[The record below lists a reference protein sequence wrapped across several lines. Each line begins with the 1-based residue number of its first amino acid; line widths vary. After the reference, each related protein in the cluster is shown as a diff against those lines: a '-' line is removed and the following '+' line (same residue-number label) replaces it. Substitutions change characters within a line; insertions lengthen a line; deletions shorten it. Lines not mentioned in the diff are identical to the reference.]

1 MNNRRGDKSPSWLGW
16 VGDMNTITDYLITRP
31 WASVWCV
38 PKAINSILRAVGI
51 VAFANN
57 PITGFLIMAG
67 MFVGNVNVFWAC
79 LLAGVLGVAFSKVL
93 NQPENLISD
102 GVVVFNGILVG
113 CISVAVFPAL
123 SGHQIDSLFW
133 LYVTFAVI
141 VTSYVDKGLN
151 ALMAAS
157 KLPALSIPFN
167 FSAAI
172 MLLSMRT
179 AANLEGTQ
187 LPEGEGANLTAEVNA
202 THEIEWGKV
211 FEGTLLASGQ
221 IYGVGTVDSSIL
233 VWLGFFFF
241 SPLLT
246 VFFYMGSVIGT
257 MIGVLVSTAP
267 YTDVYLGLWG
277 YNAMLSAGGLSYF
290 LVPLPGVFVAA
301 IIVASLAGAVQ
312 AATVHIFSATAVPV
326 LSYPFNVATLL
337 FLAIST
343 TENPPFVWVAS
354 KTFPE
359 QHLVK
364 YFSEERRLQ
373 NERSLPETEEPLQT
387 VTVGK

>member
-1 MNNRRGDKSPSWLGW
+1 MNNRRTGNKSRAWIGW
-16 VGDMNTITDYLITRP
+16 VGNMNAVTDYLITRP
-31 WASVWCV
+31 WTSIWCV
-38 PKAINSILRAVGI
+38 PKAVNSILRAVGI

-67 MFVGNVNVFWAC
+67 MFVGNINVFWAC
-79 LLAGVLGVAFSKVL
+79 LLAGVVGVAFSKVL

-113 CISVAVFPAL
+113 CISVAVFPPL

-133 LYVTFAVI
+133 LYVTIAVVI
-141 VTSYVDKGLN
+141 TSYVDKGLN

-172 MLLSMRT
+172 MLLSMRS
-179 AANLEGTQ
+179 AANLQGAQ
-187 LPEGEGANLTAEVNA
+187 LPGVDGANGTAEANA
-202 THEIEWGKV
+202 TQEIEWGKV

-233 VWLGFFFF
+233 VWLGFFLF

-257 MIGVLVSTAP
+257 MIGLLVSTAP

-290 LVPLPGVFVAA
+290 LVPLPGVFVGA
-301 IIVASLAGAVQ
+301 IVAASLAGAVQ

-326 LSYPFNVATLL
+326 FSYPFNVATLL
-337 FLAIST
+337 LLAIST
-343 TENPPFVWVAS
+343 SDDPPFVWVGN

-359 QHLVK
+359 QHLVR
-364 YFSEERRLQ
+364 YFSEEKRLQ

-387 VTVGK
+387 IVK

>member
-1 MNNRRGDKSPSWLGW
+1 MNNRRGEKSPAWVGW
-16 VGDMNTITDYLITRP
+16 VGNMSMITDYLITRP
-31 WASVWCV
+31 WTSIWCV

-57 PITGFLIMAG
+57 PITGFLIMAA
-67 MFVGNVNVFWAC
+67 MFVGNTNVFWAC

-93 NQPENLISD
+93 NQPESLISD

-123 SGHQIDSLFW
+123 SGHQINSLFW
-133 LYVTFAVI
+133 LYVAFAVI
-141 VTSYVDKGLN
+141 ITSYVDKGLN

-179 AANLEGTQ
+179 AANLEGAQ
-187 LPEGEGANLTAEVNA
+187 LPEIEGANLTAGVNV
-202 THEIEWGKV
+202 TQDIEWGKV

-257 MIGVLVSTAP
+257 MIGLLVSTAP

-337 FLAIST
+337 LLAIST

-359 QHLVK
+359 QHLVQ

-373 NERSLPETEEPLQT
+373 SERRPTDVEEPLQT
-387 VTVGK
+387 IGK

>member
-1 MNNRRGDKSPSWLGW
+1 MNNRRAGEKSPSWLGW
-16 VGDMNTITDYLITRP
+16 VGDMSVITNYLITRP
-31 WASVWCV
+31 WTSAWCV
-38 PKAINSILRAVGI
+38 PKAVNSILRAVGI

-57 PITGFLIMAG
+57 PISGFLIMAG
-67 MFVGNVNVFWAC
+67 MFVGNINVFWAC
-79 LLAGVLGVAFSKVL
+79 LLAGVIGVVFSKVL

-123 SGHQIDSLFW
+123 SGHAIDSMFW
-133 LYVTFAVI
+133 LYITLAVVI
-141 VTSYVDKGLN
+141 TSYVDKGLN
-151 ALMAAS
+151 AIMAAS
-157 KLPALSIPFN
+157 KMPALSIPFN

-179 AANLEGTQ
+179 AANLQGMQ
-187 LPEGEGANLTAEVNA
+187 LPEVTVANLSVEANVTQEVD
-202 THEIEWGKV
+202 WGKV
-211 FEGTLLASGQ
+211 FQGTLLASGQ

-233 VWLGFFFF
+233 VWLGFFLF
-241 SPLLT
+241 SPLLS

-257 MIGVLVSTAP
+257 MIGLMVSVAP

-277 YNAMLSAGGLSYF
+277 YNAMLTAGGLSYF
-290 LVPLPGVFVAA
+290 LVPLPGVFLAAIVAA
-301 IIVASLAGAVQ
+301 CLAGAVQ
-312 AATVHIFSATAVPV
+312 AATVHIFSAMTVPV

-343 TENPPFVWVAS
+343 TENPSFVWVGR

-359 QHLVK
+359 QHLLK
-364 YFSEERRLQ
+364 YFSAGRSLQ
-373 NERSLPETEEPLQT
+373 IARDLPETEEPLQT
-387 VTVGK
+387 IVK

>member
-1 MNNRRGDKSPSWLGW
+1 MSNRRGEKSPAWVGW
-16 VGDMNTITDYLITRP
+16 VGNMNIITDYLITRP
-31 WASVWCV
+31 WTSIWCV
-38 PKAINSILRAVGI
+38 PKTINSLLRAVGI

-57 PITGFLIMAG
+57 PITGFLIMAA
-67 MFVGNVNVFWAC
+67 MFVGNINVFWAC

-113 CISVAVFPAL
+113 CISVAVFPPL
-123 SGHQIDSLFW
+123 SGHKIDSLFW
-133 LYVTFAVI
+133 LYVTLAVI
-141 VTSYVDKGLN
+141 ITAYVDKGLN

-179 AANLEGTQ
+179 AADLKGAQ
-187 LPEGEGANLTAEVNA
+187 LPEVEGANLTAGVNV
-202 THEIEWGKV
+202 TQDIEWGKV

-257 MIGVLVSTAP
+257 MIGLLVSTAP

-337 FLAIST
+337 ILAIST

-373 NERSLPETEEPLQT
+373 NERNLPDAEEPLQAI
-387 VTVGK
+387 GK